1 MTKFQYFKVTFF
13 SIGLGLTVGLL
24 VYNLLIL
31 EEYTANYIGHAVFK
45 SLFVGVLTAFILALI
60 NAFFKLFPF
69 KQAQPD
75 DSLNR

>member
-13 SIGLGLTVGLL
+13 SVGLGLTVGLL
-24 VYNLLIL
+24 LWNLWDLGI
-31 EEYTANYIGHAVFK
+31 YDIAHIRQAIFK

-69 KQAQPD
+69 KQVQPD